1 VSERAAG
8 PGARGLPIVYGL
20 VTWVTRGGLT
30 EVLPRRSAKTSE
42 VVAADVVRDVV
53 ARGLVIGNHL
63 PSEAV
68 MLEQYGVGRE
78 SLREALRLL
87 ETQGLLTIKRG
98 PGGGPIVSGVDP
110 TYLARNAA
118 LYFHL
123 SGATYEEVMHAW
135 QVLEPAVAAQVAR
148 LPDRAEVRRLM
159 APHLHQLHPDV
170 ERELFVSTTTGFH
183 TTLAQLSGSRV
194 LVLLLRAISHIVV
207 EQVLVSMDPVDE
219 RDSIELDHVG
229 IAQAISDG
237 RAAKAQ
243 KLMSEHIQ
251 HVRDSCARRCPER
264 MQELVEWR

>member
-183 TTLAQLSGSRV
+183 TTLAQLTSTRLPLSCGRSATSSWSRCWCRWTRSTSGTASSSTTSASR
-194 LVLLLRAISHIVV
+194 RRS
-207 EQVLVSMDPVDE
+207 
-219 RDSIELDHVG
+219 RTG
-229 IAQAISDG
+229 
-237 RAAKAQ
+237 
-243 KLMSEHIQ
+243 
-251 HVRDSCARRCPER
+251 ARRR
-264 MQELVEWR
+264 RRS